1 MDLQVLSG
9 KTNKEAKK
17 VQVSEAIFGRD
28 YNEALVHQAVT
39 TYLTNLRQGTK
50 AQKTRAEVRGGGIKP
65 WGQKGTGRARAGTI
79 RSPLWRKG
87 GVIFAA
93 KPQDHTQKMNRK
105 AHRAAVCSAL
115 SELVRQNR
123 LLVVDEF
130 KADSHKTKDL
140 VAKLDKLNL
149 KDVLIVVPEVDENL
163 YLAARNLYGVDVRDH
178 QDIDLVSLIAYN
190 NVLMTEDVL
199 KKIEE
204 RLA

>member
-1 MDLQVLSG
+1 MELQVLNS
-9 KTNKEAKK
+9 KTNKEAKSVK
-17 VQVSEAIFGRD
+17 VSEAVFDRV
-28 YNEALVHQAVT
+28 YSEALVHQAVT
-39 TYLTNLRQGTK
+39 SYLNNMRQGTR

-65 WGQKGTGRARAGTI
+65 WRQKGTGRARAGTI

-87 GVIFAA
+87 GIIFAA
-93 KPQDHTQKMNRK
+93 KPQDFSQKINRK
-105 AHRAAVCSAL
+105 AYRAAMASAL

-140 VAKLDKLNL
+140 LVKLAMLNV

-163 YLAARNLYGVDVRDH
+163 YLASRNLYGVDVRDD
-178 QDIDLVSLIAYN
+178 QDIDIVSLAAYQHI
-190 NVLMTEDVL
+190 VVTEDAL

-204 RLA
+204 RLV